1 MLPRCSRCGK
11 FDTKELRIS
20 IKPIGGG
27 LDQAGW
33 AVCLCADCIA
43 EVVNCA
49 TEKATKARQ

>member
-11 FDTKELRIS
+11 FETKELRIS

-27 LDQAGW
+27 LEQAGW

-49 TEKATKARQ
+49 TEKAMKE